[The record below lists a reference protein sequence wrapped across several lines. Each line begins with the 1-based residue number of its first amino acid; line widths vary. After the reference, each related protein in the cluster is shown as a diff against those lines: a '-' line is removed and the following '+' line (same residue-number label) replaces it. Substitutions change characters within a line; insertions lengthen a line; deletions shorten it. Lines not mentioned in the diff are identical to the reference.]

1 MLEQGTQGTRTVAVV
16 GPRVTG
22 PARGTRG
29 RPRSER
35 CRAAVLEAAADLL
48 TGGGLEAVTME
59 AIAARAKVSKATVY
73 KWWPTR
79 AHVMLES
86 FFNRSRETTD
96 LPGGLSLEESL
107 TTLVAAL
114 ARLLRDTTAGAL
126 MADLIA
132 AAQHDPDIR
141 AVLDERWVRPRR
153 AVSEDL
159 LRAAVDRGELA
170 ADTDVAAAVDQLY
183 APVYYRLLLGHG
195 PLTDELAATLVR
207 QSLAGLRPRRP
218 A

>member
-1 MLEQGTQGTRTVAVV
+1 MEQGTQGARAASVV
-16 GPRVTG
+16 GPRG
-22 PARGTRG
+22 SGTRG

-86 FFNRSRETTD
+86 FFDRTRESTEV
-96 LPGGLSLEESL
+96 PGGLPLEESL
-107 TTLVAAL
+107 TALVAAL
-114 ARLLRDTTAGAL
+114 ARLLRDTTASAL
-126 MADLIA
+126 LADLIA

-141 AVLDERWVRPRR
+141 AALDERWVRPRR
-153 AVSEDL
+153 VVSERL

-183 APVYYRLLLGHG
+183 APVYYRLLLGRE

-207 QSLAGLRPRRP
+207 QSLAGLRPRHP
-218 A
+218 M